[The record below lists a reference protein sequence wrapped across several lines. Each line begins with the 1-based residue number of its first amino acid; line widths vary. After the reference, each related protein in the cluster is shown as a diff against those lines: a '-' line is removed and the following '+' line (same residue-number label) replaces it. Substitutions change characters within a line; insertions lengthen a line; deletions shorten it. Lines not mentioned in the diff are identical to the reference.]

1 MTTVVADF
9 CVALTWDM
17 VYYRFNHN
25 MAAVKQILLQW
36 NEKHYYLQE
45 EIWTQCLH
53 WQYVDHK
60 QYIYI
65 I

>member
-36 NEKHYYLQE
+36 NEKHFIISKRKYEPNVYTDNML
-45 EIWTQCLH
+45 IINN
-53 WQYVDHK
+53 
-60 QYIYI
+60 IYT
-65 I
+65 